1 MIHEVWRT
9 LVLRHIR
16 VEQLSS
22 LRQELAMILEIV
34 VPVKHG
40 MSALMLA
47 LMKAETKAE
56 AIPVH
61 MQQGHTH
68 QRLQGVFWHC
78 MLGIHA
84 QYTELTFIDQ
94 KWIS

>member
-1 MIHEVWRT
+1 M
-9 LVLRHIR
+9 RHIR

-47 LMKAETKAE
+47 LMEAETKAE

-61 MQQGHTH
+61 MQQGHTEK
-68 QRLQGVFWHC
+68 QQLKDNNETPTLMV
-78 MLGIHA
+78 HA
-84 QYTELTFIDQ
+84 RQIN
-94 KWIS
+94 